1 MGMETDR
8 KPAQLKKGGRAL
20 GEHGKALPDGFYL
33 RLLGPLKATRQG
45 LEIAMPPSRKVRA
58 LLAYLALAPRPK
70 PRSHLCELL
79 WDVANDP
86 RSELRWCLTKL
97 RTVIDD
103 AGRRRLIT
111 NGQWVSLDVSDQNV
125 DAIAFSGSVEKAI
138 VEGSVVNLQRLTSM
152 IHGEF
157 LEGLAVDRSP
167 MFDNWLHGQR
177 HRFLSWHSQALAR
190 LASLLPRE
198 HEDVLAI
205 LRKRIDLVPLDEEA
219 HIDLLRALVARGH
232 IAEADHH
239 LATTVGLYERE
250 GLNPTAL
257 REAWVASRRVR
268 VTTSADLRQ
277 IEANIALGGER
288 CERVDTSGR
297 AFDLQQFFSARRAS
311 IAVLPFEAL
320 TPAGS
325 SLADG
330 LTNDIIIGLAK
341 LRNLFV
347 IGQGTSFT
355 LRDRG
360 VRAPEAGTLL
370 GVKYITTGTVRMDAP
385 RIRISLQL
393 CAQES
398 GRIVW
403 VDEYDSRADDA
414 PMAPAAIA
422 TRIVSCLDA
431 EIRLTEC
438 NGAIVKP
445 PNSLDAWEAHHR
457 GLWHMYR
464 FTERDNDEAQRL
476 FQRAI
481 ALDPTFSRA
490 YAGLSFTHWQNAFT
504 FKPTQRQPET
514 DRAFDT
520 AGRGLQAD
528 PQDPA
533 AHWAFGRALW
543 LRKEEAAS
551 LHALNEAVTL
561 SPSFAIA
568 HYTRGFVESQT
579 GDAAV
584 AVHATD
590 VARQLS
596 PFDPMLYAMCCARA
610 FALVRLGRYEEAAEW
625 AIRAARKPNAHVQ
638 AHALAALIL
647 AVAGKVKDALREAD
661 IVRRLRPTYSIDDFL
676 SSYRVV
682 DSEESAYKTAARRI
696 GII

>member
-8 KPAQLKKGGRAL
+8 KPGQSKKGGRVRSEPSMAL
-20 GEHGKALPDGFYL
+20 RDGLHL
-33 RLLGPLKATRQG
+33 RLLGPLAATRQG
-45 LEIAMPPSRKVRA
+45 LDIPMPSSRKVRA
-58 LLAYLALAPRPK
+58 LLGYLALAPRPK
-70 PRSHLCELL
+70 LRSHLCELL

-97 RTVIDD
+97 RAVIDD

-111 NGQWVSLDVSDQNV
+111 NGQWVSIDVSDQDV
-125 DAIAFSGSVEKAI
+125 DAIAFSQSIGKAI
-138 VEGSVVNLQRLTSM
+138 AEGSVVDLKRLTTT

-177 HRFLSWHSQALAR
+177 HRFMSWHSQALAR
-190 LASLLPRE
+190 LASLLPSD

-205 LRKRIDLVPLDEEA
+205 LRKRIDLVPLDEQA
-219 HIDLLRALVARGH
+219 HIDLVRALTARGH
-232 IAEADHH
+232 IVEADHH
-239 LATTVGLYERE
+239 IATTVGHYERE
-250 GLNPTAL
+250 GLNPAAL
-257 REAWVASRRVR
+257 REASFASRRVR
-268 VTTSADLRQ
+268 VTASPEVQ
-277 IEANIALGGER
+277 HIEANMTLGEKCCLR
-288 CERVDTSGR
+288 ADT
-297 AFDLQQFFSARRAS
+297 FDPPQLLSSRRAS
-311 IAVLPFEAL
+311 IAVMPFEAL
-320 TPAGS
+320 TPAGN

-341 LRNLFV
+341 LRSLFV
-347 IGQGTSFT
+347 IAQGTAFT
-355 LRDRG
+355 LRARG
-360 VRAPEAGTLL
+360 VRAPDAGTLL
-370 GVKYITTGTVRMDAP
+370 GVDYITTGTVRMDAP
-385 RIRISLQL
+385 RIRIGLQL

-398 GRIVW
+398 GRILW
-403 VDEYDSRADDA
+403 ADEYDSRADDV
-414 PMAPAAIA
+414 PMAPATIA

-431 EIRLTEC
+431 EIRLAEC
-438 NGAIVKP
+438 NRAIVKP
-445 PNSLDAWEAHHR
+445 PSSLDAWEAHHR

-514 DRAFDT
+514 DRAFDA
-520 AGRGLQAD
+520 AGQGLQAD

-551 LHALNEAVTL
+551 LNALNEAVTL

-579 GDAAV
+579 GDAAL

-596 PFDPMLYAMCCARA
+596 PFDPMLYAICCARA
-610 FALVRLGRYEEAAEW
+610 FALVRLGRYDEAAEW
-625 AIRAARKPNAHVQ
+625 AMRAARKPNAHVQ
-638 AHALAALIL
+638 AHALSALIL
-647 AVAGKVKDALREAD
+647 AVAGRLKDALREVD
-661 IVRRLRPTYSIDDFL
+661 VVRHLRPTYTIDDFL

-682 DSEESAYKTAARRI
+682 GSETSAYKTAARRI
-696 GII
+696 GMS

>member
-8 KPAQLKKGGRAL
+8 KPAQSRKGGRARS
-20 GEHGKALPDGFYL
+20 EPSKALRNGFHL
-33 RLLGPLKATRQG
+33 RLLGPLTATRQG
-45 LEIAMPPSRKVRA
+45 LDIPMPSSRKVRA
-58 LLAYLALAPRPK
+58 LLGYLALAPRPK
-70 PRSHLCELL
+70 LRSHLCELL

-103 AGRRRLIT
+103 GRRRRLIT
-111 NGQWVSLDVSDQNV
+111 DGQWVSIDVSDQDV
-125 DAIAFSGSVEKAI
+125 DAIAFSQSIEQAI
-138 VEGSVVNLQRLTSM
+138 AEGSVVDLKRLTTM

-177 HRFLSWHSQALAR
+177 HRFMSWHSQALAR
-190 LASLLPRE
+190 LASRLPGDN
-198 HEDVLAI
+198 EDVLAI
-205 LRKRIDLVPLDEEA
+205 LRKRIDLVPLDEQA
-219 HIDLLRALVARGH
+219 HIDLVRALTTRGH
-232 IAEADHH
+232 IVEADHH
-239 LATTVGLYERE
+239 IVTTVGLYERE
-250 GLNPTAL
+250 GLNPIAL
-257 REAWVASRRVR
+257 REAWFTSRRVR
-268 VTTSADLRQ
+268 ATASPELQ
-277 IEANIALGGER
+277 HIEANIAPGEEHAIR
-288 CERVDTSGR
+288 TDRS
-297 AFDLQQFFSARRAS
+297 AQPFDPPQSLSARRAS
-311 IAVLPFEAL
+311 IAVMPFEAL
-320 TPAGS
+320 TPAGN

-341 LRNLFV
+341 LRSLFV
-347 IGQGTSFT
+347 IARGTAFT

-370 GVKYITTGTVRMDAP
+370 GVDYVATGIVRMDAP

-398 GRIVW
+398 GRILCAA
-403 VDEYDSRADDA
+403 EYDSRADDA
-414 PMAPAAIA
+414 PMGPPTIA

-431 EIRLTEC
+431 EIRLAEC
-438 NGAIVKP
+438 NRAIVKP
-445 PNSLDAWEAHHR
+445 PNSLGAWEAHHR

-481 ALDPTFSRA
+481 VLDPTFSRA

-504 FKPTQRQPET
+504 FKPGQRQPET
-514 DRAFDT
+514 DRAFDA

-551 LHALNEAVTL
+551 LNALNEAVTL

-568 HYTRGFVESQT
+568 HYTRGFVECQT
-579 GDAAV
+579 GNAAV
-584 AVHATD
+584 AVNATM
-590 VARQLS
+590 VARRLR
-596 PFDPMLYAMCCARA
+596 PFDPLLYAMCCARA
-610 FALVRLGRYEEAAEW
+610 FALVRLGRYDEAAEW

-638 AHALAALIL
+638 AHALSALIL
-647 AVAGKVKDALREAD
+647 AVAGRLKDALREVD
-661 IVRRLRPTYSIDDFL
+661 VVHRLRPTYTIDDFL
-676 SSYRVV
+676 SSYRVQG
-682 DSEESAYKTAARRI
+682 SEESAYKTAARRI
-696 GII
+696 GIS

>member
-1 MGMETDR
+1 METDR
-8 KPAQLKKGGRAL
+8 KPAQSKKGGRAHS
-20 GEHGKALPDGFYL
+20 EPGKALRDGFHL
-33 RLLGPLKATRQG
+33 RLLGPLTATRQG
-45 LEIAMPPSRKVRA
+45 LNIPMPPSRKVRA
-58 LLAYLALAPRPK
+58 LLGYLALAPRPK
-70 PRSHLCELL
+70 LRSHLCELL

-103 AGRRRLIT
+103 AGRPRLIT
-111 NGQWVSLDVSDQNV
+111 NGQWVSIDVSDQDV
-125 DAIAFSGSVEKAI
+125 DAIEFSQSIEKAI
-138 VEGSVVNLQRLTSM
+138 AEGTVVDLKRLTAT

-177 HRFLSWHSQALAR
+177 HRFMSWHSQALAR
-190 LASLLPRE
+190 LASLLPSD

-205 LRKRIDLVPLDEEA
+205 LRKRIDLVPLDEQV
-219 HIDLLRALVARGH
+219 HIDLLRALTARGH
-232 IAEADHH
+232 IVEADHH
-239 LATTVGLYERE
+239 FATTVGLYERE

-257 REAWVASRRVR
+257 REAWFASRRVR
-268 VTTSADLRQ
+268 VTASPEPQYETA
-277 IEANIALGGER
+277 IAVGEER
-288 CERVDTSGR
+288 CLR
-297 AFDLQQFFSARRAS
+297 ADSEQSFDPPQLLSARRAS
-311 IAVLPFEAL
+311 IAVMAFQAL
-320 TPAGS
+320 TPAGNN
-325 SLADG
+325 LADG
-330 LTNDIIIGLAK
+330 LTNDIIFGLAK
-341 LRNLFV
+341 LRSLFV
-347 IGQGTSFT
+347 IAWGTAFT

-360 VRAPEAGTLL
+360 VRVPDAGTLL
-370 GVKYITTGTVRMDAP
+370 GVDYITTGTVRMDAP

-398 GRIVW
+398 GRILW
-403 VDEYDSRADDA
+403 ANEYDSRADDA
-414 PMAPAAIA
+414 PMAPATIA

-431 EIRLTEC
+431 EIRLAEC
-438 NGAIVKP
+438 NRAIVKP

-481 ALDPTFSRA
+481 AVDPTFSRA

-504 FKPTQRQPET
+504 FKPTQRKPEA
-514 DRAFDT
+514 DRAFDA

-551 LHALNEAVTL
+551 LNALNEAVTL

-584 AVHATD
+584 AIHATD

-596 PFDPMLYAMCCARA
+596 PFDPMLYAICCARA
-610 FALVRLGRYEEAAEW
+610 FALVRLGRYDEAAEW

-638 AHALAALIL
+638 AHALSALVL
-647 AVAGKVKDALREAD
+647 AVTGRLKDALRE
-661 IVRRLRPTYSIDDFL
+661 VEVVHRLRPTYTIDDFL

-682 DSEESAYKTAARRI
+682 GSQESAYKTAARRI
-696 GII
+696 GIS

>member
-8 KPAQLKKGGRAL
+8 KPARLKKAGRANS
-20 GEHGKALPDGFYL
+20 EPGKALRDGFYL
-33 RLLGPLKATRQG
+33 RLLGPLTATRQG
-45 LEIAMPPSRKVRA
+45 LDIPMPPSRKVRA
-58 LLAYLALAPRPK
+58 LLGYLALAPRPK
-70 PRSHLCELL
+70 LRAHLCELL

-86 RSELRWCLTKL
+86 QNELRWCLTKL

-111 NGQWVSLDVSDQNV
+111 NGQWVSIDVSVQDV
-125 DAIAFSGSVEKAI
+125 DAIAFSQSIEKAI
-138 VEGSVVNLQRLTSM
+138 AEGSIADLKRLTTT
-152 IHGEF
+152 IQGEF

-167 MFDNWLHGQR
+167 MFDNWLQGQR
-177 HRFLSWHSQALAR
+177 HRFMSWHSQALAR
-190 LASLLPRE
+190 LASLLPSD
-198 HEDVLAI
+198 HEDVLGI
-205 LRKRIDLVPLDEEA
+205 LRKRIDLVPLDEQA
-219 HIDLLRALVARGH
+219 HIDLVRALTARGH
-232 IAEADHH
+232 IIEADHH
-239 LATTVGLYERE
+239 IATTVGLYKRE

-257 REAWVASRRVR
+257 RDAWFASRRVR
-268 VTTSADLRQ
+268 VTASPELRH
-277 IEANIALGGER
+277 IEANVAVGE
-288 CERVDTSGR
+288 ERSHR
-297 AFDLQQFFSARRAS
+297 ADRSRQPRDPPQLLSARRAS
-311 IAVLPFEAL
+311 IAVIPFEAL
-320 TPAGS
+320 TPAGN

-341 LRNLFV
+341 LRSLFV
-347 IGQGTSFT
+347 IARGTAFT

-360 VRAPEAGTLL
+360 VPAHAAGTLL
-370 GVKYITTGTVRMDAP
+370 GVDYIITGIVRMDAP
-385 RIRISLQL
+385 RMRISLQL

-398 GRIVW
+398 GRILW
-403 VDEYDSRADDA
+403 ADEYDGRADDA
-414 PMAPAAIA
+414 PMAPTIIA

-431 EIRLTEC
+431 EIRLAEC
-438 NGAIVKP
+438 NRAIVKP

-504 FKPTQRQPET
+504 FKPTQRHPEV
-514 DRAFDT
+514 DHAFDA

-551 LHALNEAVTL
+551 LNALNEAVTL

-579 GDAAV
+579 GDATV

-590 VARQLS
+590 IARQLS

-610 FALVRLGRYEEAAEW
+610 FALVRLGRYDEAAEW
-625 AIRAARKPNAHVQ
+625 AISAARKPNAHVQ
-638 AHALAALIL
+638 ARALSALIL
-647 AVAGKVKDALREAD
+647 GVAGRLKDALREVD
-661 IVRRLRPTYSIDDFL
+661 VVRRLRPTYTIDDFL
-676 SSYRVV
+676 TSYRVAG
-682 DSEESAYKTAARRI
+682 SEKSAYKTAARRI
-696 GII
+696 GIS

>member
-1 MGMETDR
+1 METDR
-8 KPAQLKKGGRAL
+8 KPGQSKKGGRARS
-20 GEHGKALPDGFYL
+20 EPGKVLRDGFQL
-33 RLLGPLKATRQG
+33 RLLGPLTATRQG
-45 LEIAMPPSRKVRA
+45 LDIPMPSSRKVRA
-58 LLAYLALAPRPK
+58 LLGYLALAPRPK
-70 PRSHLCELL
+70 SRSHLCELL

-97 RTVIDD
+97 RTVVDD
-103 AGRRRLIT
+103 TKRRRLIT
-111 NGQWVSLDVSDQNV
+111 NDQWVSIVVSDQDV
-125 DAIAFSGSVEKAI
+125 DAIAFSQSIEKAI
-138 VEGSVVNLQRLTSM
+138 AEGSVADLKRLTAT

-177 HRFLSWHSQALAR
+177 HRFMTWHSQALVR
-190 LASLLPRE
+190 IASLLPSD

-205 LRKRIDLVPLDEEA
+205 LRKRIDLVPFDEQA
-219 HIDLLRALVARGH
+219 HIDLVRALAARGH
-232 IAEADHH
+232 IVEADHH
-239 LATTVGLYERE
+239 VATTVGLYERE
-250 GLNPTAL
+250 GLSSTVL
-257 REAWVASRRVR
+257 REAWFASRHVR
-268 VTTSADLRQ
+268 VTASPEQ
-277 IEANIALGGER
+277 QHIKANNALGEER
-288 CERVDTSGR
+288 CPRADRSGQTR
-297 AFDLQQFFSARRAS
+297 DPPQLLSVRRAS
-311 IAVLPFEAL
+311 IAVMPFEAFTL
-320 TPAGS
+320 AGN

-341 LRNLFV
+341 LRSLFV
-347 IGQGTSFT
+347 IGQGTAFT

-360 VRAPEAGTLL
+360 VRAPEAGALL
-370 GVKYITTGTVRMDAP
+370 GVDYVATGTVHVDAP

-398 GRIVW
+398 GRILCA
-403 VDEYDSRADDA
+403 DEYDGRADDA
-414 PMAPAAIA
+414 PMAPATIA
-422 TRIVSCLDA
+422 CRIVSCLDA
-431 EIRLTEC
+431 EIRFAEC
-438 NGAIVKP
+438 NRAIIKP

-476 FQRAI
+476 FQLAI
-481 ALDPTFSRA
+481 SLDPTFSRA

-514 DRAFDT
+514 DRAFGA

-551 LHALNEAVTL
+551 LNALNEAVTL

-610 FALVRLGRYEEAAEW
+610 FALVRLGRYDEAAEW

-638 AHALAALIL
+638 AHALSALIL
-647 AVAGKVKDALREAD
+647 AVAGRLQDALREVD
-661 IVRRLRPTYSIDDFL
+661 VVRRLRPTYTIDDFL

-682 DSEESAYKTAARRI
+682 GSKESAYKTAARRI
-696 GII
+696 GIS

>member
-1 MGMETDR
+1 METDR
-8 KPAQLKKGGRAL
+8 KPVQSKKGGRAHS
-20 GEHGKALPDGFYL
+20 EPGKALGDGFRL
-33 RLLGPLKATRQG
+33 QLLGPLTATRQG
-45 LEIAMPPSRKVRA
+45 LGVPMPSSRKVRA
-58 LLAYLALAPRPK
+58 LLGYLALAPRPK
-70 PRSHLCELL
+70 LRSHLCELL

-103 AGRRRLIT
+103 GGRRRLVT
-111 NGQWVSLDVSDQNV
+111 DGQLVSIDVSDQDV
-125 DAIAFSGSVEKAI
+125 DALAFSQSIETAI
-138 VEGSVVNLQRLTSM
+138 AEGSVADLKHLTTT

-177 HRFLSWHSQALAR
+177 HRFTSWHSQALAR
-190 LASLLPRE
+190 LASLLPSD

-205 LRKRIDLVPLDEEA
+205 LRKRIDLVPLDEQA
-219 HIDLLRALVARGH
+219 HIDLVRALTARGH
-232 IAEADHH
+232 IVEADRHI
-239 LATTVGLYERE
+239 ATAVGLYERE

-257 REAWVASRRVR
+257 REAWVTPRRVR
-268 VTTSADLRQ
+268 VTSSPELQ
-277 IEANIALGGER
+277 HIEANIALGEECWLGADR
-288 CERVDTSGR
+288 SGQ
-297 AFDLQQFFSARRAS
+297 AFDPPQFLSARRAS
-311 IAVLPFEAL
+311 IAITPFEAL
-320 TPAGS
+320 TPEGNR
-325 SLADG
+325 LADA
-330 LTNDIIIGLAK
+330 LTDDIIIGLAK
-341 LRNLFV
+341 LRSLFV
-347 IGQGTSFT
+347 IARGTTFT

-360 VRAPEAGTLL
+360 VRAPDAGSLL
-370 GVKYITTGTVRMDAP
+370 GVDYIATGTVRMDAP
-385 RIRISLQL
+385 CIRISLKL
-393 CAQES
+393 CAQGS
-398 GRIVW
+398 GRILW
-403 VDEYDSRADDA
+403 ADEYDSRAHDA
-414 PMAPAAIA
+414 PMVPATIA

-431 EIRLTEC
+431 EIRLAEC
-438 NGAIVKP
+438 NRAIVKP

-504 FKPTQRQPET
+504 FKPTERQPET
-514 DRAFDT
+514 DRAFDA

-543 LRKEEAAS
+543 LRKDEAAS
-551 LHALNEAVTL
+551 LNALNEAVTL

-579 GDAAV
+579 GDAVV

-610 FALVRLGRYEEAAEW
+610 FALVRLGRYDEAAEW
-625 AIRAARKPNAHVQ
+625 ADRAARKPNAHVQ
-638 AHALAALIL
+638 AHALSALIL
-647 AVAGKVKDALREAD
+647 AVAGRLKDALRE
-661 IVRRLRPTYSIDDFL
+661 VEVVHRLRPTYTIDDFL

-682 DSEESAYKTAARRI
+682 GSEESAYKTAARRI
-696 GII
+696 GIS

>member
-8 KPAQLKKGGRAL
+8 KPAQSKKRGRAHS
-20 GEHGKALPDGFYL
+20 EPGKALRNGFHL
-33 RLLGPLKATRQG
+33 RLLGPLTATRQG
-45 LEIAMPPSRKVRA
+45 LDIPLPSSRKVRA
-58 LLAYLALAPRPK
+58 LLGYLALAPRPK
-70 PRSHLCELL
+70 LRSHLCELL
-79 WDVANDP
+79 WDAANDP

-97 RTVIDD
+97 RSVIDD
-103 AGRRRLIT
+103 ARRRRLIT
-111 NGQWVSLDVSDQNV
+111 DGEWVSLDVSSQDV
-125 DAIAFSGSVEKAI
+125 DAIAFSEAIEKGIA
-138 VEGSVVNLQRLTSM
+138 EGSVVDLKRLTTM

-157 LEGLAVDRSP
+157 LEGLAVDRSA

-177 HRFLSWHSQALAR
+177 HRLMSWHSQALAR
-190 LASLLPRE
+190 LASLLPSD
-198 HEDVLAI
+198 HEDVLVI
-205 LRKRIDLVPLDEEA
+205 LRKRIDLIPLDEQA
-219 HIDLLRALVARGH
+219 HIDLVRALTARGH
-232 IAEADHH
+232 IVEADHH
-239 LATTVGLYERE
+239 VAITVGLYERE

-257 REAWVASRRVR
+257 REAWLASRRIR
-268 VTTSADLRQ
+268 ITTSPVLQRKQ
-277 IEANIALGGER
+277 ENIAFGEER
-288 CERVDTSGR
+288 CPGADRS
-297 AFDLQQFFSARRAS
+297 AQPFDPPQSLSARRAS
-311 IAVLPFEAL
+311 IAVMPFEAL
-320 TPAGS
+320 TPAGN

-341 LRNLFV
+341 LRSLFV
-347 IGQGTSFT
+347 IAQGTAFT

-360 VRAPEAGTLL
+360 IRAPEAGTLL
-370 GVKYITTGTVRMDAP
+370 GVDYITTGTVRMDAP

-393 CAQES
+393 SAQES
-398 GRIVW
+398 GRILW
-403 VDEYDSRADDA
+403 ADEYDSRADDA
-414 PMAPAAIA
+414 PMAPATIA

-431 EIRLTEC
+431 EIRLAEC
-438 NGAIVKP
+438 NRAIVKP

-464 FTERDNDEAQRL
+464 FTERDNDAAQRL

-504 FKPTQRQPET
+504 FKPTERQPET
-514 DRAFDT
+514 DRAFDA

-551 LHALNEAVTL
+551 LNALNEAVTL

-568 HYTRGFVESQT
+568 HYSRGFVESQT

-584 AVHATD
+584 AIHATD

-610 FALVRLGRYEEAAEW
+610 FALVRLGRYDEAAEW

-638 AHALAALIL
+638 AHALSALIL
-647 AVAGKVKDALREAD
+647 AVAGRLKDALRE
-661 IVRRLRPTYSIDDFL
+661 VEVVHRLRPTYTIDDFL
-676 SSYRVV
+676 ASYRVV
-682 DSEESAYKTAARRI
+682 GSEQSAYKTAARQI
-696 GII
+696 GIS

>member
-8 KPAQLKKGGRAL
+8 KPAQSKKGGRPDS
-20 GEHGKALPDGFYL
+20 ERGKALRDGFHL
-33 RLLGPLKATRQG
+33 RLLGPLSATRQG
-45 LEIAMPPSRKVRA
+45 LDIPMPSSRKVRA
-58 LLAYLALAPRPK
+58 LLGYLALAPRPK
-70 PRSHLCELL
+70 LRSHLCELL

-86 RSELRWCLTKL
+86 QSELRWCLTKL

-111 NGQWVSLDVSDQNV
+111 NGQWVSIDVSDRDV
-125 DAIAFSGSVEKAI
+125 DAIAFSQSIEKAI
-138 VEGSVVNLQRLTSM
+138 AEGSVVDLKRLMTT

-157 LEGLAVDRSP
+157 LEGLAVGRSP

-177 HRFLSWHSQALAR
+177 HRFMSWHCQALAR
-190 LASLLPRE
+190 LASLLPRD
-198 HEDVLAI
+198 HDDVLEI
-205 LRKRIDLVPLDEEA
+205 LRKRIDLVPLDEQA
-219 HIDLLRALVARGH
+219 HIDLVQALTARGH
-232 IAEADHH
+232 IVEADHH
-239 LATTVGLYERE
+239 IATTVGLYERE
-250 GLNPTAL
+250 GVNPTAL
-257 REAWVASRRVR
+257 REAWFASRRVR
-268 VTTSADLRQ
+268 VTASPEQ
-277 IEANIALGGER
+277 QHIKANVALGEER
-288 CERVDTSGR
+288 CLRTDRSGR
-297 AFDLQQFFSARRAS
+297 PFDPPQLSSARRAS
-311 IAVLPFEAL
+311 IAVMPFEAL
-320 TPAGS
+320 TPAGNR
-325 SLADG
+325 LADG

-341 LRNLFV
+341 LRSLFV
-347 IGQGTSFT
+347 IARGTAFT

-360 VRAPEAGTLL
+360 VRAPDAGALL
-370 GVKYITTGTVRMDAP
+370 GVDYITSGTVRMDAP

-393 CAQES
+393 SAHGS

-403 VDEYDSRADDA
+403 ADEYDTHADDV
-414 PMAPAAIA
+414 PMAPATIA
-422 TRIVSCLDA
+422 TRIVSCLEA
-431 EIRLTEC
+431 EIRLAEC
-438 NGAIVKP
+438 NRAIVKP
-445 PNSLDAWEAHHR
+445 PSSLNAWETHHR

-504 FKPTQRQPET
+504 FKPTQRQPDT
-514 DRAFDT
+514 DRAFDA

-551 LHALNEAVTL
+551 LNALNEAVTL

-584 AVHATD
+584 AVRATD

-610 FALVRLGRYEEAAEW
+610 FALVRLGRYDEAAEW

-638 AHALAALIL
+638 AHALSALVL
-647 AVAGKVKDALREAD
+647 AVAGRLKDALREVD
-661 IVRRLRPTYSIDDFL
+661 VVHRLRPTYTIDDFL

-682 DSEESAYKTAARRI
+682 GSKKSAYKTAARRI
-696 GII
+696 GIS